1 MSLSPLILFLIATVS
16 IYVSYRLLMMFI
28 KRLLQKRKFPADA
41 VNVLKLII
49 RIITIILY
57 GIALM
62 TVFSIPDEILV
73 SFSSIGGIIIG
84 FAATEIMS
92 QIISG
97 IYLISTKPFGVND
110 FIKLG
115 DAEGIVLEI
124 GVNYTII
131 QRIDGTLVRIPNK
144 KILDSTLKNYTV
156 EMTDELSKFDLPEN
170 TLDDLK
176 EVKKSQETSK
186 KVSVSSLV
194 KKAKNMNMKKVFED
208 FSDLILE
215 EEITRYTF
223 DIDVYFDE
231 PPEQMLKTLDRLC
244 KKYKHVYKS
253 KPTYSIIGF
262 GWRAKITFIIT
273 CADALVIIDHQD
285 QLMNDLAHTL
295 YGEQE
300 GI

>member
-1 MSLSPLILFLIATVS
+1 
-16 IYVSYRLLMMFI
+16 
-28 KRLLQKRKFPADA
+28 
-41 VNVLKLII
+41 
-49 RIITIILY
+49 
-57 GIALM
+57 
-62 TVFSIPDEILV
+62 DEFLV

-97 IYLISTKPFGVND
+97 LYLISTQPFGVND

-144 KILDSTLKNYTV
+144 KILDTTLKNYTV
-156 EMTDELSKFDLPEN
+156 EMTDEFKKLNLTQN
-170 TLDDLK
+170 TIDDI
-176 EVKKSQETSK
+176 KKLQETSK
-186 KVSVSSLV
+186 KITVSSLV
-194 KKAKNMNMKKVFED
+194 RKVKDMSVKKVFDD
-208 FSDLILE
+208 FSDLIFE
-215 EEITRYTF
+215 QEITRYTF

-231 PPEQMLKTLDRLC
+231 SPEIMLKKLDSFC
-244 KKYKHVYKS
+244 EKYKTVYKS

-273 CADALVIIDHQD
+273 CADALVIVDHQD
-285 QLMNDLAHTL
+285 EFMNDLAMML

-300 GI
+300 EI